1 MATIDVK
8 GKTIEV
14 DEDGFLANLDDWN
27 MDVANYFAQ
36 VEGIEMSEQHWEVVN
51 FLREY
56 YKQYQIAPM
65 IKILVKEIGKKLGAD
80 KGNTKYLY
88 ELYPGGPPSRRA
100 RSPVCQ
106 SRQAA
111 CKPIGVFVPGA
122 MRAPHGVRLSFAPWK
137 SVTRYDAAGV
147 SVLRRSWRA
156 EQCITIPERRRY
168 A

>member
-36 VEGIEMSEQHWEVVN
+36 VEGIDMTDQHWEVVN

-65 IKILVKEIGKKLGAD
+65 IKILVKEIGKKLGPE
-80 KGNTKYLY
+80 K
-88 ELYPGGPPSRRA
+88 
-100 RSPVCQ
+100 
-106 SRQAA
+106 
-111 CKPIGVFVPGA
+111 
-122 MRAPHGVRLSFAPWK
+122 H
-137 SVTRYDAAGV
+137 
-147 SVLRRSWRA
+147 
-156 EQCITIPERRRY
+156 PERY
-168 A
+168 ADF